1 MGRST
6 KAMLS
11 CLPLAALFAFLFH
24 GAATGLN
31 LLLFELAAA
40 VAWVGLHRRPIPP
53 LARLALFGTLLT
65 ALMVVAHASTMAVT
79 MNLVSAA
86 LFAGV
91 MLAPAVNALHRVA
104 VLAMAHVASIPL
116 GILHA
121 LPFPHKRSSA
131 PSITAGNLLSF
142 ALVPLV
148 LLVFS
153 AMYRSSNP
161 HFDRFMASVVDWF
174 GQLDLPLIGSF
185 LVGLLISGFL
195 LLPSRNAKLIGW
207 AHQGDDRLLAGDQ
220 PLKKLQGERLTALL
234 LLAGLNLLLVVANV
248 LDIRHVWLGFEFNGQ
263 YLKQF
268 VHEGTYMLLFSI
280 LLGAAIVLY
289 CFRGGLNFMREAWPV
304 KWLAYAWLGQN
315 ILLALSVGMRNYWYI
330 HYYALAYKRIGVA
343 FFLLALCIGLVLVVI
358 KVRRGRSPHYLLR
371 TNVLALYGVALVMS
385 VFNWDGIMA
394 GYNMAQQGK
403 AFVHLDFLAGL
414 SDKALPWSVKPQED
428 LEVIAAFN
436 ATLVGG
442 AEHYSRDLYMEP
454 EAYRHHIQQRVTT
467 FLHQY
472 PERSWKEW
480 NWADARAYRML
491 SGASPQ

>member
-104 VLAMAHVASIPL
+104 VLAMAHAGTVPL
-116 GILHA
+116 ALLRA
-121 LPFPHKRSSA
+121 LPFRRTQFGGP
-131 PSITAGNLLSF
+131 PITAGSLL
-142 ALVPLV
+142 PLV
-148 LLVFS
+148 AVPVVLFLFG
-153 AMYRSSNP
+153 AMYSSSNP
-161 HFDRFMASVVDWF
+161 HFDRLLAEVEIWL
-174 GQLDLPLIGSF
+174 GQLNLPLAGN
-185 LVGLLISGFL
+185 LLAGLLVSGFL
-195 LLPSRNAKLIGW
+195 LLPARNAELLGW
-207 AHQGDDRLLAGDQ
+207 AHQGDDRLVACGSSDAA
-220 PLKKLQGERLTALL
+220 LQGERLTALL
-234 LLAGLNLLLVVANV
+234 LLAGLNLLLLAANV
-248 LDIRHVWLGFEFNGQ
+248 LDIRHVWRGFEFNGQ

-268 VHEGTYMLLFSI
+268 VHEGTYMLLLSI
-280 LLGAAIVLY
+280 VLGAGIVLY
-289 CFRGGLNFMREAWPV
+289 CFRGGLNFAREARPV

-315 ILLALSVGMRNYWYI
+315 IVLAFSVGMRNYWYI

-343 FFLLALCIGLVLVVI
+343 FFLLALCIGLVLVMI

-371 TNVLALYGVALVMS
+371 TNALALYGVALLMA

-394 GYNMAQQGK
+394 RYNMAQQGK
-403 AFVHLDFLAGL
+403 AFVHLDFLAEL
-414 SDKALPWSVKPQED
+414 SDKALPWLVKPADD
-428 LEVIAAFN
+428 LGKIAVFN
-436 ATLVGG
+436 ATLIGG
-442 AEHYSRDLYMEP
+442 TGHYSRDLYMGP
-454 EAYRHHIQQRVTT
+454 EAYRHCIQQRVTT

-480 NWADARAYRML
+480 NWADARAYRLL
-491 SGASPQ
+491 SGAPPQ